1 MGRGVAPG
9 RFESPVATGDP
20 AGIDWGRSLDGDSV
34 CTPSPAFQRQT
45 GKGSRC
51 PRWAR
56 DGVDFRRKK
65 FRRMWP
71 KPGISWVAGGNVDC
85 GLAEGLWKDQGE
97 STLASGEAGV
107 RDLGPVVSRMGLGVS
122 WELGTWLERD
132 PGLRVWKA
140 RGV

>member
-1 MGRGVAPG
+1 MGRGMGPG
-9 RFESPVATGDP
+9 GLESPAATGDP

-34 CTPSPAFQRQT
+34 CTPSPEFQRPT
-45 GKGSRC
+45 GKGVRC

-65 FRRMWP
+65 FRRVCP
-71 KPGISWVAGGNVDC
+71 KPGISWVVGGNVDS

-97 STLASGEAGV
+97 SALASGEAEI

-122 WELGTWLERD
+122 
-132 PGLRVWKA
+132 
-140 RGV
+140 